1 MNPDGIFGGGSF
13 FRVFELLAIS
23 GFNKRIAPRKKPL
36 DEKFAVDIFRRRL
49 VLSKATDVLSPIPSR
64 LVRGANRKRTV
75 RGWKS
80 QVRDCH
86 V

>member
-1 MNPDGIFGGGSF
+1 MDVGGPVPVRG
-13 FRVFELLAIS
+13 L
-23 GFNKRIAPRKKPL
+23 KRIAPRKKAVGL
-36 DEKFAVDIFRRRL
+36 KIAVDIFRRRL
-49 VLSKATDVLSPIPSR
+49 VLSKATDALSPIPTR
-64 LVRGANRKRTV
+64 LVRGPSRKRTV